1 MSQYAIDLTGG
12 ADMTYNNTKN
22 RDTDDS
28 VSLCFA
34 FVTISTELWTDGVSF
49 FTAHTFCA
57 SRDIRVSY

>member
-12 ADMTYNNTKN
+12 ADMTYNNAKN

-34 FVTISTELWTDGVSF
+34 FVTISTELWTVSPF
-49 FTAHTFCA
+49 VTAHTFCA